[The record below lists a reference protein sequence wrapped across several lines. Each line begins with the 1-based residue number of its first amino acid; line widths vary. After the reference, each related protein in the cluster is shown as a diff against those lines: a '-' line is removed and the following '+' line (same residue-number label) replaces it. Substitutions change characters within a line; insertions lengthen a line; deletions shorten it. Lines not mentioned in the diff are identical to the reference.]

1 MVEFKPEVHKYS
13 SAIFI
18 AYHLEDAV
26 HKVTPSR
33 NVLTSATRFKGE

>member
-26 HKVTPSR
+26 HSK
-33 NVLTSATRFKGE
+33 